1 MKRLHRGSGTSQLRK
16 GNNVFHLLTTCK
28 SLKCDSVSSM
38 QMEGAVP
45 LSVEWMWKWEHRHL
59 KRRWHILRCTFT
71 WHNCSLGFQTLSHSS
86 AMERQ
91 LCIISHQGGSCETS
105 SRKNKVMVRESVKFS
120 PLTKFCSQSICQDAF
135 HFFLL
140 SVNTSFS
147 GIWFQ
152 ITFFFSLYLEIE
164 FMLKSKLDIGL
175 RHL

>member
-105 SRKNKVMVRESVKFS
+105 SRKNKVMVRECEIFS
-120 PLTKFCSQSICQDAF
+120 TDQILLTV
-135 HFFLL
+135 HFSRCFSLF
-140 SVNTSFS
+140 SFS

-152 ITFFFSLYLEIE
+152 ITFFFHYTLKLSLCW
-164 FMLKSKLDIGL
+164 KVN
-175 RHL
+175 